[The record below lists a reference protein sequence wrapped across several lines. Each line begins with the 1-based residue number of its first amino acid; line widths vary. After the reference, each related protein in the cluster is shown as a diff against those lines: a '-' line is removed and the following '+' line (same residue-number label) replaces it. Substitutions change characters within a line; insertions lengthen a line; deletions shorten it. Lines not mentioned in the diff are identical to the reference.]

1 MCRYTRQVFGLIGMC
16 SQCCRGKVVVD
27 YQRSP
32 TDVCRMLLEHYL
44 SSHSVHRL
52 NLKNFSSIEL
62 FKILKETINVFR
74 IDEIGNRLSMG
85 GDSFSEVFESPQES
99 SISMIAC
106 LPKRLVHL
114 DFKGT
119 GDSEGERKFYDF
131 HAGKVYKESFTM
143 LEFSKVLAD
152 GEVQGYWVCKVHRT
166 TGLLLQQSQDRLYL
180 VGITEELEHLSN
192 ELNLQSLFIDEVDPQ
207 QPEKTS

>member
-1 MCRYTRQVFGLIGMC
+1 
-16 SQCCRGKVVVD
+16 
-27 YQRSP
+27 
-32 TDVCRMLLEHYL
+32 
-44 SSHSVHRL
+44 
-52 NLKNFSSIEL
+52 
-62 FKILKETINVFR
+62 
-74 IDEIGNRLSMG
+74 MG

-114 DFKGT
+114 DFKRT

-152 GEVQGYWVCKVHRT
+152 GEVQGYWIFLLSAIFSCVRSQIDTSPRRRRLKAFNAAPGTKTQRFAIETPRPAIILDDSWQIHQISTRYVPVRGTVFPLGTSKPGGSSVH
-166 TGLLLQQSQDRLYL
+166 LLSF
-180 VGITEELEHLSN
+180 IELDLRKGA
-192 ELNLQSLFIDEVDPQ
+192 L
-207 QPEKTS
+207 